1 MVVVLPLEEEGNKV
15 RLPLFLTN
23 TTIDIKFSLPNSITL
38 FIIGSRRRTDE
49 VGYLGTL
56 LNNSIIYSPV

>member
-1 MVVVLPLEEEGNKV
+1 MIVVLPLVEKGNKG
-15 RLPLFLTN
+15 RLPLFLTD
-23 TTIDIKFSLPNSITL
+23 TTIDIEFSLPNLISR